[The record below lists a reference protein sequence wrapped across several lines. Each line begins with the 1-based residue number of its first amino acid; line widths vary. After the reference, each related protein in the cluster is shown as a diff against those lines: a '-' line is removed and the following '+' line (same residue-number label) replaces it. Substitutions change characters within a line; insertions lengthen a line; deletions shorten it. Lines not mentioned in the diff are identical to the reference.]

1 MAFSFF
7 LYITNMTKGI
17 KKFIS
22 TIYKFNPQIKKSVLK
37 DIESFIID
45 SKCPDIKFE
54 DLSEKAAGI
63 SKTDECIISTIVF
76 RFPIEYMLYMILHEI
91 SHQYQ
96 YKKYGKDLVLDVYL
110 NDTPLQDATEK
121 LLYIEKIADRLAL
134 MKMKQIFKKNNI
146 TSRINPVPRYLN
158 MTDLTK
164 MREHV
169 QSMRDGV
176 AKLNLKTIEEINDHL
191 YSKIK

>member
-1 MAFSFF
+1 
-7 LYITNMTKGI
+7 MTKGI

-22 TIYKFNPQIKKSVLK
+22 AISKFNPQIKKSAIK
-37 DIESFIID
+37 DIEIFILK
-45 SKCPDIKFE
+45 SKCENIRFE
-54 DLSEKAAGI
+54 ELSEKAAGI

-76 RFPIEYMLYMILHEI
+76 RFPIEYMFYMILHEV

-96 YKKYGKDLVLDVYL
+96 YKKYGKDLALDVYL

-164 MREHV
+164 MKEHV